1 MKESNSQVPS
11 IGLAQRCHR
20 MTLAWGKMKGV
31 MMLRKAIVSTVALV
45 GLTGFA
51 SAADLAFKA
60 PPPVY
65 VPTWTGCYIGG
76 HAGYGQTTSTSQYTY
91 YQEEG
96 FNYSQ
101 LNQSFDNKGFVGG
114 GQAGCQLQTGMFL
127 WGLEGDW
134 SSFSN
139 SASKNFAGGYSEP
152 SDDGYNETVGV
163 NQTVNYNS
171 LWSVRGRFGGIFSDV
186 YHLYVTA
193 GIGGAK
199 GTYAYS
205 GHYQESYTGD
215 PCYEGY
221 CFSSG
226 GNSGF
231 SPTGIVF
238 GAGAE
243 WKIWSNFVV
252 GAEYL
257 HYALLSDT
265 SLPLN
270 NSGGYYSYVGPGYGD
285 HVHTNNVDV
294 LRVRASY
301 LFNWWGGR

>member
-1 MKESNSQVPS
+1 M
-11 IGLAQRCHR
+11 AQ
-20 MTLAWGKMKGV
+20 L
-31 MMLRKAIVSTVALV
+31 
-45 GLTGFA
+45 
-51 SAADLAFKA
+51 
-60 PPPVY
+60 Y

-91 YQEEG
+91 YQSEG

-101 LNQSFDNKGFVGG
+101 LNQSFDNKGFAGG

-134 SSFSN
+134 SSFNNSSSN
-139 SASKNFAGGYSEP
+139 NFAGGYSELE
-152 SDDGYNETVGV
+152 DEYNYSQSVGV
-163 NQTVNYNS
+163 NQTVHYNS

-193 GIGGAK
+193 GIGGAN
-199 GTYAYS
+199 GNYAYS
-205 GHYQESYTGD
+205 AKYNENYSDESA
-215 PCYEGY
+215 CYEVYY
-221 CFSSG
+221 CQSSN
-226 GNSGF
+226 GNHGF

-243 WKIWSNFVV
+243 WKIWPNFVI

-265 SLPLN
+265 PLPVN
-270 NSGGYYSYVGPGYGD
+270 NNLYGYETYVGPGYGD
-285 HVHTNNVDV
+285 HVHTSNVDV